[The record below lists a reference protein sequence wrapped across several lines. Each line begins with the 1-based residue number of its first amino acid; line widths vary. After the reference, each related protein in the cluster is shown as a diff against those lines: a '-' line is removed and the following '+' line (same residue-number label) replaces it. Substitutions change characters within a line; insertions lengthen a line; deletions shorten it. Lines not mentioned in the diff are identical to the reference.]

1 MDKFLIR
8 GGIPLNGTVP
18 VSGAKNAT
26 LELLP
31 AALLAPG
38 VFRLKNTPNI
48 RDVWTMTR
56 LMASMGA
63 HAELND
69 GELFLDT
76 SNITSQ
82 EAPYEHVVRMR
93 ASIHVLGPLLARYG
107 QARVS
112 LPGGCAW
119 GPRPVDFHLRGL
131 EKLGAEITIEGGY
144 IIARADRLRG
154 ARVSFDV
161 ASVGATFNVMAAATL
176 AQGRTV
182 ITNAAMEPEVTA
194 AGRFLQKMGAQID
207 GLGTSTLT
215 IDGVDDLKPC
225 DEETIPDRIEAG
237 TILIATA
244 MTGGDVTITNTNPYH
259 IAVVLEKL
267 EDAGCEIDIRA
278 DEINIKASG
287 DVKPVNVTT
296 AVYPGFPTDMQAQW
310 TALMA
315 VADGVS
321 HVTDNIY
328 KDRFMHVPELTRLG
342 CEIELKENTATIH
355 GGTALTG
362 ASVMSTDLRASVAMV
377 LAGLVAGGETQ
388 VLRVYHLDRG
398 YESLEKKLSKLG
410 ADITREKAEEG

>member
-8 GGIPLNGTVP
+8 GGNRLNGSVA

-26 LELLP
+26 LELMP

-38 VFRLKNTPNI
+38 VYRLKNTPNI
-48 RDVWTMTR
+48 RDVWTMSR
-56 LMASMGA
+56 LLCSMGA
-63 HAELND
+63 FAELNE

-82 EAPYEHVVRMR
+82 EAPYEHVKRMR

-107 QARVS
+107 HARVS

-131 EKLGAEITIEGGY
+131 ERLGAEITIEGGY
-144 IIARADRLRG
+144 IIAKADRLKG
-154 ARVSFDV
+154 ARVTFDV

-194 AGRFLQKMGAQID
+194 AGRFLQKLGAQID

-215 IDGVDDLKPC
+215 IDGVDELKPC

-237 TILIATA
+237 TLLIAAA
-244 MTGGDVTITNTNPYH
+244 MTGGDVTVCNANPYH
-259 IAVVLEKL
+259 LAVVLEKL

-278 DEINIKASG
+278 DEINIKG
-287 DVKPVNVTT
+287 DGKLAPVNVTT

-315 VADGVS
+315 VADGSS
-321 HVTDNIY
+321 HVTDTIY
-328 KDRFMHVPELTRLG
+328 KDRFMHVPELARLG
-342 CEIELKENTATIH
+342 CEIELKDNMATIH
-355 GGTALTG
+355 GGRPLTG
-362 ASVMSTDLRASVAMV
+362 ATVMSTDLRASVAMV
-377 LAGLVAGGETQ
+377 LAGLVAEGETQ
-388 VLRVYHLDRG
+388 VLRIYHLDRG
-398 YESLEKKLSKLG
+398 YESLERKLAKLG
-410 ADITREKAEEG
+410 ADIRREKTEEM